1 MANLAV
7 QTRQTGPNEYVYFV
21 VDVDQNL
28 SIATFANLEL
38 ANQFAAAGD
47 DSDAALLAAR
57 QENINATG
65 GVRDAPTTQPPVFVP
80 AVTPPGGGVT
90 YETIAKDDPIAKQ
103 LNDANAAR
111 EAERVQ
117 NTRSVAVQDPLYAG
131 GVRFEVVPK
140 SQERTSANA
149 VPNTATTF
157 TTPVIFDQPAN
168 QVQNSATPVLDT
180 SIPLVLPPVTTVETA
195 AQPVPTY
202 RAEYNPIINS
212 WVVVNANTGQVL
224 SSGLTEEQA
233 KFLVLDENAPT
244 PTTPQPKVAGADP
257 YGTLDKAYDEA
268 GLLRPGFTLDEDNDP
283 VFVGN
288 GFVEPATLASAAQSR
303 IEAQTREAQR
313 QQVYIDQQRQINNQ
327 DWRLRLSLAPQ
338 SNYLYNVPDAGILN
352 PLKPSNGVIFPYT
365 PQISTSYKANYN
377 PTDLTHSNYRGYFYQ
392 NSYTDSVTVTATF
405 TAQNT
410 REASY
415 LLAVIHFFRSVTKMI
430 YGQSQNLGSP
440 PPICYLNGLG
450 EFQFNKHPVVV
461 SQFNYTLPSDV
472 DYIRAGSSNNL
483 QLNQDPLR
491 DKQATTTNSGLNSVL
506 RLANAFLKPGGARDV
521 RPSTSF
527 LTRVNSPTYVP
538 TKMEI
543 VITLLPMQSRTQI
556 SQQFNLQTFAN
567 GNQLRGGFW

>member
-1 MANLAV
+1 MAEEVN
-7 QTRQTGPNEYVYFV
+7 PNI
-21 VDVDQNL
+21 DPL
-28 SIATFANLEL
+28 
-38 ANQFAAAGD
+38 
-47 DSDAALLAAR
+47 ALLAASL
-57 QENINATG
+57 EDGEEI
-65 GVRDAPTTQPPVFVP
+65 
-80 AVTPPGGGVT
+80 
-90 YETIAKDDPIAKQ
+90 IS
-103 LNDANAAR
+103 AA
-111 EAERVQ
+111 
-117 NTRSVAVQDPLYAG
+117 SVEP
-131 GVRFEVVPK
+131 
-140 SQERTSANA
+140 
-149 VPNTATTF
+149 
-157 TTPVIFDQPAN
+157 
-168 QVQNSATPVLDT
+168 
-180 SIPLVLPPVTTVETA
+180 A

-257 YGTLDKAYDEA
+257 YGTLNKAYDEA
-268 GLLRPGFTLDEDNDP
+268 GLLRPGYSLDEDNDP

-288 GFVEPATLASAAQSR
+288 GFIEPATLASAAQSR

-338 SNYLYNVPDAGILN
+338 SNYLYNVTDAGILA
-352 PLKPSNGVIFPYT
+352 PLQPSNGVIFPYT
-365 PQISTSYKANYN
+365 PQISTSYKANYS
-377 PTDLTHSNYRGYFYQ
+377 PTDLSHSNYRGYFYQ

-415 LLAVIHFFRSVTKMI
+415 LLAVIHFFRSVTKMF

-483 QLNQDPLR
+483 NLNQNPLR
-491 DKQATTTNSGLNSVL
+491 SKQSTTTNSGLNSVL
-506 RLANAFLKPGGARDV
+506 RLANALLTPGASRGQP
-521 RPSTSF
+521 PSTSF

-543 VITLLPMQSRTQI
+543 VITLLPMQSRTQV

>member
-1 MANLAV
+1 MAEEVN
-7 QTRQTGPNEYVYFV
+7 PNE
-21 VDVDQNL
+21 DP
-28 SIATFANLEL
+28 L
-38 ANQFAAAGD
+38 AI
-47 DSDAALLAAR
+47 LAASLGPG
-57 QENINATG
+57 EEI
-65 GVRDAPTTQPPVFVP
+65 VPV
-80 AVTPPGGGVT
+80 G
-90 YETIAKDDPIAKQ
+90 
-103 LNDANAAR
+103 
-111 EAERVQ
+111 
-117 NTRSVAVQDPLYAG
+117 
-131 GVRFEVVPK
+131 
-140 SQERTSANA
+140 
-149 VPNTATTF
+149 
-157 TTPVIFDQPAN
+157 
-168 QVQNSATPVLDT
+168 
-180 SIPLVLPPVTTVETA
+180 SIDTA

-202 RAEYNPIINS
+202 RAEYNAIQNS
-212 WVVVNANTGQVL
+212 WVVVNSNTGQVL
-224 SSGLTEEQA
+224 TSGLTEEQA
-233 KFLVLDENAPT
+233 NALIVDENAPT
-244 PTTPQPKVAGADP
+244 PNIPQPQVAAPNP
-257 YGTLDKAYDEA
+257 YPGGLPYDEES
-268 GLLRPGFTLDEDNDP
+268 GLLNPGFTLNERNEP
-283 VFVGN
+283 VFVGFD
-288 GFVEPATLASAAQSR
+288 FVEPATQASAAQSR
-303 IEAQTREAQR
+303 IEAQKREAQR
-313 QQVYIDQQRQINNQ
+313 QQTYITQQRQINNQ

-338 SNYLYNVPDAGILN
+338 SNYLYNVTDAGILD

-365 PQISTSYKANYN
+365 PQISTSYKANYS

-415 LLAVIHFFRSVTKMI
+415 LLAVIHFFRSVTKMF

-491 DKQATTTNSGLNSVL
+491 SKQSTTTNSGLNSVL
-506 RLANAFLKPGGARDV
+506 RLANALLTPGASRGQP
-521 RPSTSF
+521 PSTSF

-543 VITLLPMQSRTQI
+543 VITLLPMQSRTQV

>member
-1 MANLAV
+1 MAAIFGVEFAQRILRGIE
-7 QTRQTGPNEYVYFV
+7 RQK
-21 VDVDQNL
+21 QN
-28 SIATFANLEL
+28 EL
-38 ANQFAAAGD
+38 ARLAAGRVELQK
-47 DSDAALLAAR
+47 LLDNGLDPAS
-57 QENINATG
+57 QEYLNYKRDLVGTTG
-65 GVRDAPTTQPPVFVP
+65 LEMLQQDEAQAQADLTASIEFAQANGDTTTLLPNQNP
-80 AVTPPGGGVT
+80 GVT
-90 YETIAKDDPIAKQ
+90 QSP
-103 LNDANAAR
+103 
-111 EAERVQ
+111 VQ
-117 NTRSVAVQDPLYAG
+117 NTANQIN
-131 GVRFEVVPK
+131 F
-140 SQERTSANA
+140 ANA

-157 TTPVIFDQPAN
+157 TTPVILDQPASVN
-168 QVQNSATPVLDT
+168 QVQNSATPVLGNGQDP
-180 SIPLVLPPVTTVETA
+180 SIPLVLPPVTSVETA

-202 RAEYNPIINS
+202 RAEYNAIQDS

-224 SSGLTEEQA
+224 TSGLTEEQA
-233 KFLVLDENAPT
+233 NAIIVDENAPT
-244 PTTPQPKVAGADP
+244 PNIPQPKVAGDDP

-268 GLLRPGFTLDEDNDP
+268 GLLNPGFTLDQFQNP

-288 GFVEPATLASAAQSR
+288 GFIEPATLASAEQSR
-303 IEAQTREAQR
+303 IEAQKREAQR
-313 QQVYIDQQRQINNQ
+313 QQTYITQQRQINNQ

-338 SNYLYNVPDAGILN
+338 SNYLYNVPDAGILD

-365 PQISTSYKANYN
+365 PQISTSYKANYS

-410 REASY
+410 REANY
-415 LLAVIHFFRSVTKMI
+415 LLAVIHFFRSVTKMF

-450 EFQFNKHPVVV
+450 EYQFNKHPVVV

-483 QLNQDPLR
+483 NLNQDPLR
-491 DKQATTTNSGLNSVL
+491 SKQATTTNSGLNSVL

-521 RPSTSF
+521 RPPTSI

-567 GNQLRGGFW
+567 GQQLKGGFW